1 MLSKLLL
8 TLMLLLQGHAVI
20 VEKIAAVVNEEI
32 ITLGDI
38 NRAILFYPVFQKQDE
53 TEGEFYNRVLQ
64 DLINYKVIYLE
75 YKDDF
80 IPKDD
85 DFEAVQIA
93 IIKKVGS
100 LKILYDLFDRL
111 SMDWQDFKL
120 YITEKVMYEEV
131 LERKFQLKIVV
142 NFKEIENFYNQQYL
156 PLQRKL
162 NLQPKTLVEM
172 AGLIEKHLQKEKIEE
187 RLAGWLQEMRALYDI
202 ENKLT
207 EE

>member
-8 TLMLLLQGHAVI
+8 TLMLLLQGQAVI

-100 LKILYDLFDRL
+100 LKILYDLFERL

>member
-1 MLSKLLL
+1 
-8 TLMLLLQGHAVI
+8 MLLLQGQAVI

-100 LKILYDLFDRL
+100 LKILYDLFERL